1 MRNTMSIAVGPL
13 VATFILLGTAVG
25 AEVFVTDMELT
36 GFAEPPPDDAYS
48 AGDETGCCDLDNS
61 CCGFASCC
69 GPVWTVTAGTLI
81 MDRSTPDDA
90 VLVTDSYEPGGN
102 VLLDAGE
109 FDFDDFRGGW
119 EVGAIRHNVWCT
131 CWDVEARY
139 ARIDGWRA
147 VRDYV
152 YSANGSVVQYD
163 GTPIGSQFPALVGA
177 AYESHFDSLELNVR
191 QSFCCDALTLVAGF
205 RFAELDERGMTILRV
220 TDPGPQQN
228 VATTRVGAIN
238 DLYGFQFGADA
249 RIWQC
254 GYLSLDGKLRAGV
267 YSNRAVNS
275 VRHTQTASPET
286 WASRARQCQSSF
298 LGELGL
304 TGTCQLSDDWALRAG
319 YQVMWLENVAVAS
332 DQIAVSDPAAGVAR
346 VDTRGGVFY
355 HGAVIGLEFSR

>member
-1 MRNTMSIAVGPL
+1 MRSAISIAVGSL

-36 GFAEPPPDDAYS
+36 GFAEPPADEAYS
-48 AGDETGCCDLDNS
+48 TEDVADCCDLDNL
-61 CCGFASCC
+61 CC
-69 GPVWTVTAGTLI
+69 GPIWTVTLGTLI

-90 VLVTDSYEPGGN
+90 VLVTDAYGEP
-102 VLLDAGE
+102 LLDANE
-109 FDFDDFRGGW
+109 FDFDFRGGL

-131 CWDVEARY
+131 CFDLEARY

-152 YSANGSVVQYD
+152 YSANGSLVQYD
-163 GTPIGSQFPALVGA
+163 GTPIGSQAPALVGA

-191 QSFCCDALTLVAGF
+191 QPFCCGALTLVAGL

-220 TDPGPQQN
+220 ADPGPRQN

-238 DLYGFQFGADA
+238 DLYGLQFGADGCM
-249 RIWQC
+249 WQRGC
-254 GYLSLDGKLRAGV
+254 LSLDGKLRAGV

-275 VRHTQTASPET
+275 VLHAQTASPET

-304 TGTCQLSDDWALRAG
+304 TGTCQLSEDWTLRAG
-319 YQVMWLENVAVAS
+319 YQAMWLENVAVAS
-332 DQIAVSDPAAGVAR
+332 DQIAASNPAAGVAR
-346 VDTRGGVFY
+346 VDTRGSVVY
-355 HGAVIGLEFSR
+355 HGAVFALEFSR